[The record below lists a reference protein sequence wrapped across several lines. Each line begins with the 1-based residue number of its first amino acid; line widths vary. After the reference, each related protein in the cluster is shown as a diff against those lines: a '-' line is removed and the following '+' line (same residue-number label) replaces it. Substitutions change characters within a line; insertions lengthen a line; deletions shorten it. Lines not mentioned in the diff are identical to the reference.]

1 MTLLIILKHLSQLYL
16 ACLIY
21 PIREVSTVEL
31 LQNKLK
37 DLGVSTL
44 VYHHKLK
51 NSTQR
56 RIENEW
62 ISEKIRV
69 IITTYNYGFIYKK
82 KIRCIVHWTIPENI
96 AKYYRE
102 CAQTHLENDHAYCR
116 IYFSTDEYFSVK
128 LGIKNHKVINDL
140 EHTQIRL
147 NEYDKF
153 VSYCLSIMCRHTT
166 ISRYFGHVMPPC
178 TNCDVCKDEETAMVR
193 THKFIA
199 YSEGCKGV
207 KYNIYDVNEDLKKH
221 QQKQLEEQL
230 DVISK
235 VKEAEVEEAAEN
247 SLEIEDISTKVT
259 EQSNVTPKIT
269 KESEDKLEMGHKS
282 SESSDK
288 KITLNRNCN
297 VQFMKLNKGKELP
310 AEDISLRKTDH
321 SVDRDIKNNTEN
333 TVKPAKDNSL
343 TIQSSKSMITQ
354 VLLNKYK
361 LDTKAIS
368 LELCS
373 SRSNI
378 YRSTEQKIITTCNNK
393 NEQSSSN
400 VLKVDDEIKM
410 GIEKRNHTSRQN
422 SRGPVIEDKLLD
434 KTLKKRFIIADTC
447 PEKKRRKLE
456 LENKRT
462 IGTGI
467 NRDGGNAS
475 GSCIGQIRNNT
486 DKNST
491 CDNERIEYIINKYK
505 LNKHSITLTPQKK

>member
-1 MTLLIILKHLSQLYL
+1 M
-16 ACLIY
+16 
-21 PIREVSTVEL
+21 
-31 LQNKLK
+31 
-37 DLGVSTL
+37 
-44 VYHHKLK
+44 
-51 NSTQR
+51 
-56 RIENEW
+56 
-62 ISEKIRV
+62 
-69 IITTYNYGFIYKK
+69 
-82 KIRCIVHWTIPENI
+82 
-96 AKYYRE
+96 
-102 CAQTHLENDHAYCR
+102 
-116 IYFSTDEYFSVK
+116 K